1 MLQMAEAYS
10 NLSRE
15 NPAKLNPILEIKN
28 NN

>member
-10 NLSRE
+10 NLTRE
-15 NPAKLNPILEIKN
+15 HPAKLNPILEIKN

>member
-10 NLSRE
+10 NLTRE
-15 NPAKLNPILEIKN
+15 KPAKINPILEIKN